1 MKTKMKMFCRKKMT
15 RKTKVQQIIQTI
27 KMQKMLIIS
36 QNLVEQMLLLTE
48 IIMMM
53 KAKVQK

>member
-1 MKTKMKMFCRKKMT
+1 MKQK
-15 RKTKVQQIIQTI
+15 IIQTI